1 MPLALASASD
11 TGMPFGVVQDQEEAR
26 EVDLAEDEA
35 ERRHDHAFDQ
45 RRDDAAEGRADDDA
59 DGEIDH
65 VAPRDELLEF
75 LQHRLLQRAEA

>member
-11 TGMPFGVVQDQEEAR
+11 SGNALGVVQDEEEAR
-26 EVDLAEDEA
+26 EIDPAEDQA

-45 RRDDAAEGRADDDA
+45 RRHDPAEGRADDHA

-65 VAPRDELLEF
+65 VAPRDEF
-75 LQHRLLQRAEA
+75 L